1 LGALREAEDWLE
13 NDGDSAKYSDYQS
26 KFSELNGKFLK
37 LKMRKEEYGLRDN
50 AVEQAR
56 NKISNY
62 QDKVDSIQVKKPWIS
77 EANKTDIYER
87 MNETVAWL
95 EEQVNKQKSIAL
107 DEDPAFKVSEIDLRL
122 KRVDSLF
129 TRLNNL
135 PKPKEAKKPKKMP
148 KNIKIENMTFDG
160 SSDIN
165 MDDFIQYGSADDED
179 ESGDSYQ

>member
-1 LGALREAEDWLE
+1 
-13 NDGDSAKYSDYQS
+13 
-26 KFSELNGKFLK
+26 
-37 LKMRKEEYGLRDN
+37 
-50 AVEQAR
+50 
-56 NKISNY
+56 
-62 QDKVDSIQVKKPWIS
+62 
-77 EANKTDIYER
+77 